1 MSFIRR
7 LFGWGAPRREAAGQ
21 PPAPPPAPPAAI
33 PVLALG
39 EAPVVAPLLGDT
51 PAGRAAVAG
60 DPPGWWRGGV
70 SAETLELSK
79 AFEGLSLVPYDDNGD
94 LPGETWTIGY
104 GSIRDLA
111 GRPVT
116 PLTPPITMTDAILLK
131 RRDLAVAEERAR
143 RAFPDGLPSR
153 WGAVAILTS
162 NNLGFMPVWGAT
174 LHRLLTQH
182 EWRAAAE
189 QLRHYRNQR
198 QGENGPLVPVLGLR
212 RRRWAE
218 AAYTLGA
225 DAGEARR
232 IAWTTISHVDD
243 WPKLRG

>member
-1 MSFIRR
+1 
-7 LFGWGAPRREAAGQ
+7 LAP
-21 PPAPPPAPPAAI
+21 PPPAPAQQLP
-33 PVLALG
+33 
-39 EAPVVAPLLGDT
+39 GDT

-60 DPPGWWRGGV
+60 DPLGWWRGGV

-94 LPGETWTIGY
+94 RPGGTWTIGY
-104 GSIRDLA
+104 GSTLDLA

-116 PLTPPITMTDAILLK
+116 PRTPPITMADAILMA
-131 RRDLAVAEERAR
+131 RRDLALGEQRAR
-143 RAFPDGLPSR
+143 KAFPDGLPAR

-162 NNLGFMPVWGAT
+162 NNLGFMPVWGAA
-174 LHRLLTQH
+174 LHGLLLRH

-198 QGENGPLVPVLGLR
+198 EGGELVPKLGLR

-218 AAYTLGA
+218 AAYALGA
-225 DAGEARR
+225 DPVEAKRLAWSR
-232 IAWTTISHVDD
+232 IGTVDD
-243 WPKLRG
+243 WPPLSG